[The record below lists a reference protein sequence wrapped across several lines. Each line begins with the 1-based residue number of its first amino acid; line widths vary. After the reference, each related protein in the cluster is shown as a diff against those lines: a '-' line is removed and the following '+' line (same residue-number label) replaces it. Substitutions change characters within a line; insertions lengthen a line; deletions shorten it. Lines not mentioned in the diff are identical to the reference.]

1 MQLASVPPTID
12 DYVPFPDVAR
22 RNFLQE
28 MLEVPALLRLLRV
41 EGGGQVLEVGCGRGV
56 ALPCF
61 ARLLRPARLVGIDV
75 DRHLLQEAHERAGA
89 NGVRVELQCADVRA
103 LPFQSGSFDLVVDF
117 GTCYHIREP
126 ARALREIVRVLKP
139 GGRFVSETVSSQLL
153 SHPLR
158 TRGRRLPWAAVP
170 ELGLERQAVLWK
182 SRQKLAPDPAPRS
195 LR

>member
-1 MQLASVPPTID
+1 MQLVSAPSID
-12 DYVPFPDVAR
+12 EYLSFPDVAR

-28 MLEVPALLRLLRV
+28 VLEVPALLRLLRL
-41 EGGGQVLEVGCGRGV
+41 ERGGQVLEVGCGRGV

-61 ARLLRPARLVGIDV
+61 ARLLDPARLVGIDV
-75 DRHLLQEAHERAGA
+75 DPGMLEAAHERAA
-89 NGVRVELQCADVRA
+89 ACGVRVELQCADVRA
-103 LPFQSGSFDLVVDF
+103 LPFESDSFDLVVDF
-117 GTCYHIREP
+117 GTCYHIGEP

-158 TRGRRLPWAAVP
+158 TRGRRLPWGAAP
-170 ELGLERQAVLWK
+170 ELRLERQAVLWK
-182 SRQKLAPDPAPRS
+182 SRRKVAPGLAPRS